1 MGIIFDKNI
10 AGFYESWRRS
20 YQGQTIERSIE
31 KQILTFLDPRP
42 GERVLDIGC
51 GTGNHMII
59 FNKLG
64 LNVSGIDA
72 SPYMLDKA
80 GERLG
85 KRCTLKKGMAEA
97 LPFDDNEFD
106 LTVLI
111 NTLEFLDDPLEAL
124 REAGRVTNRKIFIGV
139 LNGFSWNG
147 LLKRIKGYFGDP
159 LFNHVKFYNLWHIK
173 SLFRD
178 AYGDTPVSWGCIN
191 IYPSFIEGR
200 GPVSKIFTECRYSPF
215 CYFLCISVT
224 MTYQIRTKNLPL
236 KISVKTASQ
245 SLAGARTAEDL

>member
-20 YQGQTIERSIE
+20 YQGQAIERSIE
-31 KQILTFLDPRP
+31 NQILTFLDPRP

-51 GTGNHMII
+51 GAGNHLII

-64 LNVSGIDA
+64 LNISGIDA
-72 SPYMLDKA
+72 SSYMLDKA

-124 REAGRVTNRKIFIGV
+124 REAGRVTNRKVFIGV
-139 LNGFSWNG
+139 FNGFSWNG
-147 LLKRIKGYFGDP
+147 LLKRIQGYLGDP
-159 LFNHVKFYNLWHIK
+159 LFSHVKFYNLWQIK
-173 SLFRD
+173 SLLQD
-178 AYGDTPVSWGCIN
+178 AYGHTPVSWDCIK
-191 IYPSFIEGR
+191 IYPSFIEEM
-200 GPVSKIFTECRYSPF
+200 GPFAKIFKECRYSPF
-215 CYFLCISVT
+215 GYFLCVSVT
-224 MTYQIRTKNLPL
+224 MTYQIKTKNLPL
-236 KISVKTASQ
+236 KIRLKTASQ
-245 SLAGARTAEDL
+245 SLVGARIAEDL

>member
-159 LFNHVKFYNLWHIK
+159 FFNHVKFYNLWHIK

>member
-215 CYFLCISVT
+215 CCFLCISVT